1 MILVG
6 VTVSVALNGGLF
18 DITKTAAIKQE
29 MATMQELISAQ
40 EAKIL
45 ADKAENGQE
54 QSTVSAQ
61 EILKSYGVTS
71 PEVIALATEPTPK
84 YVTNELAA
92 PTGTCYKLDPGILGV
107 ETSRGQGTVV
117 EGEVSDIFVI
127 DSNKKVYYIKKATVD
142 ASTPPAI
149 GEASDLLLDYI
160 LGEVDAEGQRPGK
173 GLFTIIDPET
183 LDSDSTG
190 IGLLNVP
197 RELGA
202 LAIPGM
208 IESDSGEEAYITLSQ
223 TINDYVNIY
232 QFKANISYNSDE
244 TVDAITDPE
253 YTDPEYENQK
263 GVIHIGSYPYSRV
276 GKYVKYNDMT
286 WIVLYDD
293 DEHGVQMVTTEQL
306 STSVHLA
313 SDKYIHSLAPDLN
326 QNGAVDTS
334 EIGIAAYNDVVDFAN
349 KTIADIP
356 FDKTFMAKQNDKY
369 LTRALGTDSTLNN
382 FGKEIY
388 NTVVVSE
395 STLPGYGESS
405 TWFEDALNL
414 EKNSDNTGYKIKGTN
429 TEFKLK
435 TSEGT
440 VQPDSEAIQKL
451 PIYTGNGNSNEL
463 ENYLIKRTVEYN
475 NGYVECNSNG
485 LTNFHV
491 NSGGIIIDEYWYRM
505 YIPFYFAPVIALDKE
520 KFDEF
525 EALATSSGNYGNGT
539 EADPWDLDT
548 RSMELALPSD
558 GEIEFNK
565 YYEGS
570 ISGQYADFRVIFFEN
585 GITHIHMKNGDGGYM
600 NSDSYITT
608 SRSIDENNRIICS
621 LGGVDLIIFSVQN
634 GCITSFA
641 FSSIEN
647 AMVATT
653 QLTNKGFDY
662 NAKDPTGTIYLNMP
676 YVADD
681 GSIRYFF
688 ETGLIGSNNA
698 GGHDSGLKLGLGAF
712 GEDGFYVDTENSR
725 VVYDRDRY
733 MGISEDKL
741 TLDGKYTV
749 DPNFRWETAVIE

>member
-1 MILVG
+1 MMILVG

-29 MATMQELISAQ
+29 MATMQELISAK

-45 ADKAENGQE
+45 ADKAENGQK

-71 PEVIALATEPTPK
+71 PEVIALATEPAPK
-84 YVTNELAA
+84 YVTNELVA
-92 PTGTCYKLDPGILGV
+92 PTGTCYKLAPGILGV

-117 EGEVSDIFVI
+117 EGEVSDVFVI
-127 DSNKKVYYIKKATVD
+127 DSNKKVYYIKKAKVD
-142 ASTPPAI
+142 VSTPPAI
-149 GEASDLLLDYI
+149 GEVSDLLLDYI

-183 LDSDSTG
+183 LGSDST

-208 IESDSGEEAYITLSQ
+208 LESDSEEEMLITLSQ
-223 TINDYVNIY
+223 TIDDYINIY
-232 QFKANISYNSDE
+232 QFKANISYNSDD
-244 TVDAITDPE
+244 TLDAITDPE

-276 GKYVKYNDMT
+276 GKYVKYNDIT

-293 DEHGVQMVTTEQL
+293 DEHGVQMVTTGEL
-306 STSVHLA
+306 STRVYPD
-313 SDKYIHSLAPDLN
+313 DKYIHSLAPDLN

-334 EIGIAAYNDVVDFAN
+334 ETVIAAYNDVVDFAN

-395 STLPGYGESS
+395 STFPGYGESS

-440 VQPDSEAIQKL
+440 AQPDSEAIQKL
-451 PIYTGNGNSNEL
+451 SIYTFNTDYNEL
-463 ENYLIKRTVEYN
+463 DNYLIRIAVEYN
-475 NGYVECNSNG
+475 NGYVDCLSP
-485 LTNFHV
+485 LKSFRV
-491 NSGGIIIDEYWYRM
+491 ISGGSLADLTWSRSTEL
-505 YIPFYFAPVIALDKE
+505 YFAPVIALDKE

-525 EALATSSGNYGNGT
+525 ESLATSSGNYGNGT
-539 EADPWDLDT
+539 EADPWDLDS

-585 GITHIHMKNGDGGYM
+585 GITHIHMKNGDGGYY
-600 NSDSYITT
+600 NSESYITT
-608 SRSIDENNRIICS
+608 SRSIDENNRILCG
-621 LGGVDLIIFSVQN
+621 LGDLYFIFSVQN

-641 FSSIEN
+641 IQSIEN
-647 AMVATT
+647 AMVTTT

-688 ETGLIGSNNA
+688 ETDLIGLHN
-698 GGHDSGLKLGLGAF
+698 LGLGSF
-712 GEDGFYVDTENSR
+712 GERGFYVDTENSR
-725 VVYDRDRY
+725 IVYSNDSHIS
-733 MGISEDKL
+733 ISEDKL